1 MDQLELPA
9 CVAYT
14 TTARETRAEHRI
26 SELFDWA
33 ATRPDETPEYWRRRL
48 GPTLPD
54 DTFTYLAKMVA
65 AERAAKRVE
74 RASN

>member
-14 TTARETRAEHRI
+14 TAREMTRTETKL
-26 SELFDWA
+26 SELFDW

-74 RASN
+74 KASN